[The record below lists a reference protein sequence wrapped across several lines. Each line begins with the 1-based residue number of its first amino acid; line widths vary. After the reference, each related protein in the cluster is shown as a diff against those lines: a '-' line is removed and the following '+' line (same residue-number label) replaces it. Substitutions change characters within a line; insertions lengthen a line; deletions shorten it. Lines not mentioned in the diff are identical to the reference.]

1 MTDESRKLERDPTP
15 VLAVLLATTLGP
27 TFAQL
32 QRFSLP
38 ADASSSVDLFAS
50 SAFRGAMSLLVQVI
64 ALCVLTWM
72 LVLKLRRSDTAVI
85 KHTSPVLYGMITVP
99 LLLIAVS
106 TFASLAIYFGLF

>member
-1 MTDESRKLERDPTP
+1 MADEPRKLERDPTP
-15 VLAVLLATTLGP
+15 ILAVALATTLGL
-27 TFAQL
+27 TVAQL
-32 QRFSLP
+32 ERLSLP

-50 SAFRGAMSLLVQVI
+50 SAFRGAMSLLVLFI

-99 LLLIAVS
+99 FLLFTVS
-106 TFASLAIYFGLF
+106 TSASLAIYFGLF